1 MSTRC
6 VLKRTCLMFAV
17 AAMATGSAARSHAA
31 QPNIAPIHSHPYGQT
46 YSEWATDWWQVAL
59 ETPASVNPIT
69 DNSGEH
75 CEEGNMGNV
84 WFLFG
89 SLEPATIER
98 SCEIPVGTALFFPV
112 VSVFQGA
119 FLNDPPEQR
128 TEEFIRARVDC
139 VEQAAST
146 LQFEFNG
153 TPVPGVDQFF
163 KKSGAF
169 YDVQLPEDNI
179 FGATEEQIP
188 ELLLSP
194 SADAGFY
201 LLLRP
206 LPPGDYDLHWEAS
219 TDECFVPVEQ
229 NVTYHLTIK
238 PGRRG

>member
-1 MSTRC
+1 MTTRC
-6 VLKRTCLMFAV
+6 VLKRTCFMFAI
-17 AAMATGSAARSHAA
+17 AAMTTGSAAQSQAR
-31 QPNIAPIHSHPYGQT
+31 QPDIAPIYSHPYGQT
-46 YSEWATDWWQVAL
+46 YSEWAADWWQVAL

-75 CEEGNMGNV
+75 CDEGNMGNV

-98 SCEIPVGTALFFPV
+98 SCEIPFGTALFFPV

-119 FLNDPPEQR
+119 FLNDPPEER

-153 TPVPGVDQFF
+153 TPVPVGSVLHEVRDFLRCAAARRQHFRCHR
-163 KKSGAF
+163 GA
-169 YDVQLPEDNI
+169 DSRTPAEPERGCRI
-179 FGATEEQIP
+179 
-188 ELLLSP
+188 LSP
-194 SADAGFY
+194 AATVAARR
-201 LLLRP
+201 LRSS
-206 LPPGDYDLHWEAS
+206 LGSLNRR
-219 TDECFVPVEQ
+219 VLRLPVEQ

-238 PGRRG
+238 PGPRG